1 MSLRYNRYKLLR
13 YNRYKVKSGIHTGL
27 GFGNNWQHLVNS
39 LSQVRD
45 LFKTVLYIP
54 SPQFYLTNPSP
65 TKQDCNFKEG

>member
-39 LSQVRD
+39 LSLVRD
-45 LFKTVLYIP
+45 LFYTVFYTP
-54 SPQFYLTNPSP
+54 SPNYGRG
-65 TKQDCNFKEG
+65 E